1 MEIRDQVMSVN
12 LRMPQPRKNYISRHA
27 LFEKLSKMTEY
38 KLTLVKA
45 GAGSGKTTLLTSF
58 IKEKKLMDARWIALE
73 ENINQVFIFWKYVM
87 EALKSYIQDV
97 NNDLLDY
104 FDGNIQTE
112 NLWQILSLLISRL
125 RHESHIIL
133 VLDDFQV
140 ITEPFLISTIDY
152 FIGILPDNL
161 HLVFLTRNMP
171 DIYLG
176 TLAVEDNILVLEE
189 DAVRFSKEECMV
201 FLTDTMDLKDEK
213 EYLNEM
219 IEASGGWIGG
229 LQLLAVSLKD
239 RDSQIAS
246 QFKISARMI
255 DDYITREIFAYL
267 SGEEREF
274 LVKTGIL
281 RYFNEEICSRYL
293 PEVPFQTIMESI
305 LKKNLFVIHIDEQ
318 AGIYRYH
325 SILSEYLVKTAENLD
340 GEEKSFLHKTAA
352 EIYYKFGDYE
362 ESLYHLFIIKA
373 FDKIMEQLLLM
384 PQKALTYA
392 YMMKVPM
399 EEIAGNEDFA
409 FQYFFCYYAGIDT
422 SACEKIY
429 AFIKSNMK
437 ENRFFEAF
445 KHSNLFFSDFLNF
458 QDVKVLSL
466 EQIKALRLN
475 RITTSFLLIKEAF
488 FLYASAQYPEALEYL
503 DLAEDTYK
511 KTGNAYIGIFV
522 LAEKTQIY
530 EDMGELN
537 RCLKLYREMERMLS
551 DISSLTASYYIGI
564 TGVYIRQFK
573 LKKAYE
579 ALENAKKF
587 MPKNSCNIENAYLY
601 NLAEYF
607 YITGEG
613 EATEQIL
620 TEVMGKEAAHNIYY
634 AARLL
639 RYPIYRG
646 KHTELARQFSI
657 DYETLG
663 IDVKHMDCEL
673 LYAAILLE
681 DKKEDKSLEII
692 NALISRARKT
702 QNKLKIIEGDL
713 LKARILYGMDGN
725 KREIRNLFFE
735 SISYAVEDEIVL
747 PFWFEKEITRKLFK
761 EFEIDLKKKLTND
774 EWEFIGNIGK
784 TEDCKQNSGN
794 KRDIC
799 ELTEREIEV
808 LKELARGG
816 SNKQIAQKLCIS
828 LATVKSHIINLYGKL
843 GVNNRV
849 AAINKGKNYLK
860 DEDFIIQ
867 YGSTRGDNFSLF

>member
-1 MEIRDQVMSVN
+1 MEIREQVMSVN
-12 LRMPQPRKNYISRHA
+12 LRMPQPRKNYISRQA
-27 LFEKLSKMTEY
+27 LFEKLSKMTDY

-58 IKEKKLMDARWIALE
+58 IKEKELKDVRWITLE
-73 ENINQVFIFWKYVM
+73 DNINQVFIFWKYVM
-87 EALKSYIQDV
+87 EALKNYIQDV
-97 NNDLLDY
+97 KNDLLEY
-104 FDGNIQTE
+104 FDCNIQTE

-125 RHESHIIL
+125 KYEGHIIL

-140 ITEPFLISTIDY
+140 IREPFLISTIDY

-189 DAVRFSKEECMV
+189 DAVCFSKEECMI
-201 FLTDTMDLKDEK
+201 FLTDTMNLKDEK

-239 RDSQIAS
+239 RDSQLAS

-293 PEVPFQTIMESI
+293 PQVPFQTIMESI

-325 SILSEYLVKTAENLD
+325 SILSEYLVKTAESLKE
-340 GEEKSFLHKTAA
+340 EEKIRLHKTAA
-352 EIYYKFGDYE
+352 EIYYKSGDYE
-362 ESLYHLFIIKA
+362 ESLYHLFIVKA
-373 FDKIMEQLLLM
+373 YDKIMEQLLLM
-384 PQKALTYA
+384 PQNALTYA

-429 AFIKSNMK
+429 AFIKKNMK
-437 ENRFFEAF
+437 ENRAFEAF
-445 KHSNLFFSDFLNF
+445 KHSNLFFSDLLNF

-503 DLAEDTYK
+503 NLAEDTYK

-537 RCLKLYREMERMLS
+537 LCLKLYREMEKMLQ

-564 TGVYIRQFK
+564 TGVYIRQLK

-579 ALENAKKF
+579 ALENARKYL
-587 MPKNSCNIENAYLY
+587 PENSGNIKNAYLY

-607 YITGEG
+607 YITGKG

-620 TEVMGKEAAHNIYY
+620 TEVMGKEAAHNIYF

-646 KHTELARQFSI
+646 KHMELARQFSI
-657 DYETLG
+657 DYLTP
-663 IDVKHMDCEL
+663 DNVKHMDCEL

-681 DKKEDKSLEII
+681 DKKEEEALEII
-692 NALISRARKT
+692 NALISKARKT

-713 LKARILYGMDGN
+713 LKARILYGLDGN
-725 KREIRNLFFE
+725 RREIQNLFFE

-747 PFWFEKEITRKLFK
+747 PFWFEKEITGKLFK
-761 EFEIDLKKKLTND
+761 EFETDLKKKLTTD
-774 EWEFIGNIGK
+774 EWEFIENIGK
-784 TEDCKQNSGN
+784 TEDCKLNSGN

-808 LKELARGG
+808 LKEMSRGS

-849 AAINKGKNYLK
+849 AAINKGKYYL
-860 DEDFIIQ
+860 
-867 YGSTRGDNFSLF
+867 